1 MAELANSMTS
11 DAAEEMAGSA
21 MEVSY
26 LYGFLAS
33 LYRTELSRGQ
43 LNQLQGPDFKGLL
56 ESVDFDFTDA
66 FWDRSTDKIV
76 DDLAVEYTGLFLGPG
91 GHISPHE
98 SVHIADQGGLWGDAT
113 LAVRQF
119 ITETGIEYS
128 TEFSGI
134 PDHISV
140 ELEFMAEL
148 TKRESLA
155 WNSAD
160 YAMVSTALE
169 YQVDFMTEHLG
180 QWVGKFCARVVETA
194 DLSFYRDVSK
204 LTAMFI
210 AAESK
215 AIDERLVQAEALAQT
230 LEIKAVVGG

>member
-1 MAELANSMTS
+1 MAELASSMTS
-11 DAAEEMAGSA
+11 EAIEEMAGTA
-21 MEVSY
+21 MEVSH

-56 ESVDFDFTDA
+56 ESVGFDFTDA
-66 FWDRSTDKIV
+66 FWDRSTDTIV
-76 DDLAVEYTGLFLGPG
+76 DDLAVEYTALFLGPG

-98 SVHIADQGGLWGDAT
+98 SVHTQDQGSLWGDAT
-113 LAVRQF
+113 IAVRRF

-128 TEFSGI
+128 TEYGGI

-148 TKRESLA
+148 TRRESLA
-155 WNSAD
+155 WESAD
-160 YAMVSTALE
+160 YAVVVTALE
-169 YQVDFMTEHLG
+169 YQLDFMARHLS
-180 QWVGKFCARVVETA
+180 QWIGKFCARVIEEA

-204 LTAMFI
+204 LTEMFI
-210 AAESK
+210 DAESK
-215 AIDERLVQAEALAQT
+215 AIDERHEHAKTLVQSIDLKEVAE
-230 LEIKAVVGG
+230 G